1 MAIRDLIPWRRER
14 LPVRRE
20 EQDPF
25 LSLRQEWDR
34 MFDEFFEGRALAP
47 WGQEWTGFAPSVDVV
62 ETDKEVKV
70 TAELPGMEAEDVD
83 VTVSH
88 GTLTLKGEKKEEHEE
103 EGEGYY
109 RSERSY
115 GSFQRSI
122 PLPTTVETEQAE
134 AAFEK
139 GVLTVT
145 FPKTVTE
152 ETGKKIALKSK

>member
-25 LSLRQEWDR
+25 LSLQQEWDR
-34 MFDEFFEGRALAP
+34 MLDEFFEG
-47 WGQEWTGFAPSVDVV
+47 QEWAGFAPSVDVV
-62 ETDKEVKV
+62 ETDQEVKV

-88 GTLTLKGEKKEEHEE
+88 GTLTLKGEKKQEHQE

-115 GSFQRSI
+115 GAFQRSI
-122 PLPTTVETEQAE
+122 PLPSTVDTEQAE

-145 FPKTVTE
+145 FAKTVTE
-152 ETGKKIALKSK
+152 KTRQKIAVKSK